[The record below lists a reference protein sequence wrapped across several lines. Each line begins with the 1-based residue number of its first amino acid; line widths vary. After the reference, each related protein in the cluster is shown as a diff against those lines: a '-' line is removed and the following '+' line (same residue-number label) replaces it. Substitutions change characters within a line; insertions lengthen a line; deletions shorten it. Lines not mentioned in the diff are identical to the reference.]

1 MGPSFTSFADIL
13 FAGLS
18 GRPPCDDA
26 MTALTT
32 EPVGD
37 GAEEDGMYG
46 GDGRG
51 GVGNGYLR
59 RGGGGNAIRIW
70 TARSNQT
77 RVTYSKTPSS
87 FLKGV
92 PTRGMFSELDDGL
105 V

>member
-51 GVGNGYLR
+51 GVGNGY
-59 RGGGGNAIRIW
+59 
-70 TARSNQT
+70 
-77 RVTYSKTPSS
+77 SKTPSS